1 MNHSIVPHLIRK
13 DLQMT
18 WPFTALAAL
27 AGCAALAL
35 FYFGSNAIGIAGI
48 VAYFIVLVMLGIL
61 PMTFIINERKKQT
74 LAFLMS
80 LPVTAGQYGLSKLAS
95 SLGIFVVPWL
105 LLVGLALTLIVSRG
119 DIPNG
124 LIPLAFVLMLLP
136 VVGFVLMLSVA
147 LVSESETR
155 SVVTMAA
162 VNISYSFVWVGI
174 STTPGLT
181 RDAGNPAP
189 VWNQTI
195 LSAIAAEVA
204 VIVAILAL
212 TLIMQSRK
220 RDFV

>member
-1 MNHSIVPHLIRK
+1 
-13 DLQMT
+13 MT
-18 WPFTALAAL
+18 WPLAAL
-27 AGCAALAL
+27 AAVAGCGALAL
-35 FYFGSNAIGIAGI
+35 FYFGSDVIAISGI

-95 SLGIFVVPWL
+95 SLGMFVVPWL

-136 VVGFVLMLSVA
+136 VVGFLLMMSVA

-162 VNISYSFVWVGI
+162 VNISYSFVWIGI

-181 RDAGNPAP
+181 RDAGSPAP

-195 LSAIAAEVA
+195 LLALGTQAV

-212 TLIMQSRK
+212 TLFLQSRK